1 MRRAVGKSAV
11 VLVLGALAVLAFG
24 MWAFGSA
31 DTVVSQAPSSSVATE
46 NTVRALTAGIDEAE
60 TRGVFDTATANA
72 LIVFGGLQNAQPD
85 SSSVKTAVNAEYS
98 GGRFTE
104 SEGRLLL
111 WMVATRIGSST
122 GETAA
127 AVEARL
133 RAAVRAPVN
142 VAPTGLSVSRPGGGS
157 SATLMWTPGSDAASQ
172 ALVALQLADVAGT
185 LKLVPVGAAVGTYEF
200 TGLQTG
206 TYLFFVVGYD
216 ANGNYKDASGNLYKD
231 ATSG

>member
-31 DTVVSQAPSSSVATE
+31 DTVMSQAPSSSVATE

-133 RAAVRAPVN
+133 RAAVRAPLDVK
-142 VAPTGLSVSRPGGGS
+142 PTGVSVVKTGTT
-157 SATLMWTPGSDAASQ
+157 ATFTWTPGADAASHMV
-172 ALVALQLADVAGT
+172 VALDDSGA
-185 LKLVPVGAAVGTYEF
+185 LKLESASSNSTHTL
-200 TGLQTG
+200 TGLTSG
-206 TYLFFVVGYD
+206 GRYVYAVLGID
-216 ANGNYKDASGNLYKD
+216 ANGNYQDANGNLYLGI
-231 ATSG
+231 AGAN